1 MKNFNINFFV
11 LIILCL
17 LFSCKEN
24 AKPGTSIN
32 SQIDNVIYGNPIKIE
47 ITKDKNFLMI
57 IHADTLIRS
66 NGGNT
71 TLFGRIYADL
81 FDKKGLKSSVM
92 YSDSAIV
99 YANSDSIKA
108 FGNVL
113 IESLKGYKL
122 FTDKIILFNN
132 SNLVKSNNDVIFTS
146 SSNDTLYGTGFWSN
160 FDMSNSQ
167 IQSPKGSMG
176 K

>member
-1 MKNFNINFFV
+1 MKNFNKYLFV
-11 LIILCL
+11 LVLLCL
-17 LFSCKEN
+17 FFSCKKN
-24 AKPGTSIN
+24 TKPGTSIKTVR
-32 SQIDNVIYGNPIKIE
+32 DNVIYGNPIKIE
-47 ITKDKNFLMI
+47 ITKDENSVMI
-57 IHADTLIRS
+57 IHADTLIRA

-81 FDKKGLKSSVM
+81 FDKKGIKSSMM

-99 YANSDSIKA
+99 YTNSDSIKA

-122 FTDKIILFNN
+122 LTDEIILFNN
-132 SNLVKSNNDVIFTS
+132 SNLVKSNKDIIFTS
-146 SSNDTLYGTGFWSN
+146 NSNDTLYGTGFWSN

-167 IQSPKGSMG
+167 IQSPKGSMS

>member
-1 MKNFNINFFV
+1 MKS
-11 LIILCL
+11 LTALAESL
-17 LFSCKEN
+17 G
-24 AKPGTSIN
+24 AKASIYRQDQPLGTGHAIMCAEPSL
-32 SQIDNVIYGNPIKIE
+32 SGPAVIAY
-47 ITKDKNFLMI
+47 
-57 IHADTLIRS
+57 ADTLIRE

-81 FDKKGLKSSVM
+81 FDKEGIKSSM
-92 YSDSAIV
+92 LYSDSAIV
-99 YANSDSIKA
+99 YTNSDSIKA

-122 FTDKIILFNN
+122 LTDEIILFNN
-132 SNLVKSNNDVIFTS
+132 SNLVKSNKDIIFTS
-146 SSNDTLYGTGFWSN
+146 NSNDTLYGTGFWSN

-167 IQSPKGSMG
+167 IQSPKGSMT